1 MLLFGPVPGGIE
13 FAVILLIIV
22 VFLTPFFLTIAAYRR
37 FFESDSE
44 HLDEL
49 EAEVEELRERVEE

>member
-22 VFLTPFFLTIAAYRR
+22 VFLAPFFLVIAAYRR

-44 HLDEL
+44 RLDEL